1 VRIRA
6 AAGFDSSHTRE
17 ASVPRVSAPGG
28 DRAASPRGSIEG
40 VQTWMW
46 LLILGLGLIKLPM
59 AALMLWLPFRSDAA
73 LHSFP
78 TPEAESTP
86 AEGEDDG
93 GSKTLPGGDCGR
105 WSRRPR
111 NPFGGRRPRGPH
123 GGAGGRPSLTHGRVR
138 APRHAARVGATRQ
151 R

>member
-1 VRIRA
+1 
-6 AAGFDSSHTRE
+6 
-17 ASVPRVSAPGG
+17 
-28 DRAASPRGSIEG
+28 
-40 VQTWMW
+40 MW
-46 LLILGLGLIKLPM
+46 LLILGLGLIKLPI

-78 TPEAESTP
+78 TPESESAP

-93 GSKTLPGGDCGR
+93 GSKTLPGGGCGR

-123 GGAGGRPSLTHGRVR
+123 GGAAGRPSLTHGRVR
-138 APRHAARVGATRQ
+138 APRRAVRVGATRQ